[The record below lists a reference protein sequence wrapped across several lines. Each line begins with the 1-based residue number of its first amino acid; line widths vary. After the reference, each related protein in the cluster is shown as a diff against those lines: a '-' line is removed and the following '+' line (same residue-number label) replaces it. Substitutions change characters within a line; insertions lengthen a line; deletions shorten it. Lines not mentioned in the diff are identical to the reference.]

1 MKAWSNLV
9 STLLLTSVCVLVP
22 KAVLASDS
30 GYSGSD
36 SGSWSDSAKSNTM
49 ASMSKGYI
57 KIIAPTGS
65 KALKNGR
72 GDKLKYDVHLSP
84 DGNHLHVYVDNN
96 NPIIDHKVKGCPCTI
111 TLPPLSP
118 GKHTVAVKEATKH
131 HHLTGL
137 MSSVT
142 FEVK

>member
-9 STLLLTSVCVLVP
+9 STLLLVLVSVLIP

-30 GYSGSD
+30 GYSG

-57 KIIAPTGS
+57 KIIAPTDGKVLES
-65 KALKNGR
+65 ER
-72 GDKLKYDVHLSP
+72 GDKLKYDVQLSP
-84 DGNHLHVYVDNN
+84 DGNHLHVYVDSNK
-96 NPIIDHKVKGCPCTI
+96 PIIDRKVKGCPCAI

-118 GKHTVAVKEATKH
+118 GKHTVAIKEATKH

-137 MSSVT
+137 ASSVT
-142 FEVK
+142 FDVK

>member
-1 MKAWSNLV
+1 MKAWNNLV
-9 STLLLTSVCVLVP
+9 STLLLTMVCILIP
-22 KAVLASDS
+22 KAVLAGDG
-30 GYSGSD
+30 GYGS
-36 SGSWSDSAKSNTM
+36 SGSWSDSAKSDTM
-49 ASMSKGYI
+49 ASTGKGYI
-57 KIIAPTGS
+57 KIIAPTDG
-65 KALKNGR
+65 KVLNNGR
-72 GDKLKYDVHLSP
+72 GDKLKYDVKLSP

-96 NPIIDHKVKGCPCTI
+96 RPIIDHKVKGCPCAI

-142 FEVK
+142 FDVK